1 VAEHDTRAATFL
13 LLDDISA
20 HMEPNTKS
28 FVERLA
34 GSEGT
39 GVSGV
44 DEVKLTDDDRV
55 GVIFD
60 EDSLVGVNMAKM
72 RLVLTNWGESVLM
85 TTASAWLSKTKT
97 AVFSTTRSAQ
107 AVLANDSGLLGFVV
121 NRTGNLHRRQSK
133 QNRLALSRAGA
144 TKAGDLLATTSAKL
158 MTLAAK
164 TELACLTCSN
174 GISNSRKS

>member
-1 VAEHDTRAATFL
+1 MAEHDTRAATFL

-60 EDSLVGVNMAKM
+60 EDSLVGVNMAKNEAGVDELGRERVDDNRIGM
-72 RLVLTNWGESVLM
+72 VVQDKNSGFFDDPISSSSSGKRLRPVGIRREPDGEFAPPPEQIEPAGVEPG
-85 TTASAWLSKTKT
+85 
-97 AVFSTTRSAQ
+97 RR
-107 AVLANDSGLLGFVV
+107 DESGRFVSDDLREV
-121 NRTGNLHRRQSK
+121 DDIGRQDRTGLF
-133 QNRLALSRAGA
+133 
-144 TKAGDLLATTSAKL
+144 DLF
-158 MTLAAK
+158 
-164 TELACLTCSN
+164 
-174 GISNSRKS
+174 